1 MIRKEKGIE
10 TRALLVGC
18 GAAVLLRRG
27 RLGFLTS
34 MRLGLGMIKKEYL
47 PMTVPNRQDVISSY
61 VGRPAMRCRE
71 QSDKGFTL
79 LEMLVVVA
87 VIGVLVAIAIPVFT
101 QQKEK
106 AANET
111 DAYNAK
117 QIARQLE
124 YYYTTNPDKV
134 AHLLAIEPESPG
146 AMEVIV
152 LTDGTVIPAHSTL
165 VSRRPAA
172 ATSSPSSAAG
182 E

>member
-1 MIRKEKGIE
+1 M
-10 TRALLVGC
+10 
-18 GAAVLLRRG
+18 
-27 RLGFLTS
+27 GFLTS

-117 QIARQLE
+117 ADRPPAR
-124 YYYTTNPDKV
+124 V
-134 AHLLAIEPESPG
+134 LLHDEPRQG
-146 AMEVIV
+146 
-152 LTDGTVIPAHSTL
+152 GT
-165 VSRRPAA
+165 
-172 ATSSPSSAAG
+172 SACHRA
-182 E
+182 